1 MGTQKETVAL
11 TVTTEA
17 GQAIQQTKSL
27 KQELRDATRELQ
39 NMLKEG
45 KENTAEFS
53 QARLKV
59 AGLKD
64 SINDLNAE
72 IKGLD
77 KGQRLQAV
85 AGVASGITGG
95 FEAAAGAMALFG
107 TESKEVQASLLKVQ
121 GAMALAQGVD
131 QIINLG
137 DSFKVAKV
145 AIQATASQFLTYIG
159 VVEGATAAQ
168 IALTIAT
175 KAFQA
180 LTSPLGLAFTALT
193 AGVAYFA
200 NSIYGLSKAREKEI
214 EASKKQI
221 EQHNAEQ
228 EALNKATQAYVASTQ
243 ARDKRLAQLN
253 IDRQQGREKEL
264 AQLKLNFENQTKE
277 IANNGLSIAAKRE
290 EFKIA
295 EEIYLKEKAAINKK
309 YDDEE
314 IKRLKEKKAKL
325 EQQHQERIKQL
336 YEESFEIQASEEAN
350 SKALNDI
357 TKKAF
362 EENTKIKEDEYN
374 KQQKLQAEIDF
385 ANKTARHT
393 DLEHAKLTAQQK
405 ADATIGSSEQTLL
418 ALSAIGNALI
428 KDSEK
433 RAKFERQIAIAQVG
447 LDLARAISQTIATA
461 NSINAQNV
469 ATGGA
474 AGIIQMATN
483 IAAIITSGAKAYTL
497 LKTPIPSAGGSLST
511 ATTAKIS
518 TPQQSNTTPNLNR
531 IEGTNVDRGS
541 FNDIGN
547 ATIKAVVVEAYD
559 ITKTQN
565 RIQTIEQRARR

>member
-145 AIQATASQFLTYIG
+145 AIQASVAQFVAWIG
-159 VVEGATAAQ
+159 VVEGATFAQ
-168 IALTIAT
+168 NALNVAT
-175 KAFQA
+175 KLFQT
-180 LTSPLGLAFTALT
+180 LTGPIGLAITALT
-193 AGVAYFA
+193 AVV
-200 NSIYGLSKAREKEI
+200 GLAAKAWYDESKAEDAAAESAKRLKNIKEEQLKKEISAYDQIRDLQNDRKKGREKEI
-214 EASKKQI
+214 ADEITSYQRSI
-221 EQHNAEQ
+221 REVQ
-228 EALNKATQAYVASTQ
+228 NK
-243 ARDKRLAQLN
+243 
-253 IDRQQGREKEL
+253 IKEHEL
-264 AQLKLNFENQTKE
+264 SERTGNKL
-277 IANNGLSIAAKRE
+277 L
-290 EFKIA
+290 
-295 EEIYLKEKAAINKK
+295 EEIEKTHKYNLKQINKK
-309 YDDEE
+309 YSDEE
-314 IKRLKEKKAKL
+314 EEKRKEEKAKK

-362 EENTKIKEDEYN
+362 EENTKQKEDEYN
-374 KQQKLQAEIDF
+374 KQKKLQADIDF

-393 DLEHAKLTAQQK
+393 DLEDAKLTAQQK
-405 ADATIGSSEQTLL
+405 ADATIGSSEQTLI

-447 LDLARAISQTIATA
+447 LDLARAISQTISTA
-461 NSINAQNV
+461 NSINAQNI
-469 ATGGA
+469 ASGGA

-483 IAAIITSGAKAYTL
+483 VAAIITTGAKAYSL